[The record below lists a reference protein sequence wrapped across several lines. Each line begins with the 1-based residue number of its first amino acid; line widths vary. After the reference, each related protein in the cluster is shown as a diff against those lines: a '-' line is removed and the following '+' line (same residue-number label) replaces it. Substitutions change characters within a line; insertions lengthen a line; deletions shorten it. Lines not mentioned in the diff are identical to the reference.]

1 MKDKD
6 QKFTVI
12 SNKKVIKRFA
22 AVIDSNDSNF
32 NEQIKDSKKEIIEE
46 NPLILSKDKLVS
58 EKNIILEKQETI
70 KKSKAEEIKESAVV
84 KKINKKLN
92 NNIFKLI
99 SDDYYYNKEP
109 STLEI
114 SHLTKI
120 IKKRVILKDVSITV
134 NPKEIVALLGPNGAG
149 KTTLFSVVLG
159 ILNPTQGKVIF
170 NNKAIN
176 ELPIHMRAKEGISY
190 LPQARSIFRGLTVEE
205 NIRAVAEVA
214 IKDEEKQDELVEH
227 LLNEFKIAHLRTASA
242 LSLSG
247 GEARRVEI
255 ARCLTTSPKVLLLDE
270 PFAALD
276 PIAIIELKEMLRHLK
291 DKGISIFITD
301 HNVKETLDI
310 VDRAYIINN
319 GELIAEGSPQEIV
332 ENKKARQLYL
342 GSHFRI

>member
-6 QKFTVI
+6 KKFTVI
-12 SNKKVIKRFA
+12 SNKKIVKRFA
-22 AVIDSNDSNF
+22 AVIDSNNSNPT
-32 NEQIKDSKKEIIEE
+32 EQIKESKKEIIEE
-46 NPLILSKDKLVS
+46 NPLILSKDKLVN
-58 EKNIILEKQETI
+58 EKNIILEKGETI
-70 KKSKAEEIKESAVV
+70 KKSEPEEIEEPAVV

-99 SDDYYYNKEP
+99 SDDYYYNREP

-120 IKKRVILKDVSITV
+120 IKKRVILKDVSVTV
-134 NPKEIVALLGPNGAG
+134 NPQEIVALLGPNGAG
-149 KTTLFSVVLG
+149 KTTMFSVVLG

-170 NNKAIN
+170 NNKVIN

-276 PIAIIELKEMLRHLK
+276 PIAIIELKGMLRHLK

-342 GSHFRI
+342 GSQFRI

>member
-6 QKFTVI
+6 RKFTVI

-32 NEQIKDSKKEIIEE
+32 NEKIKDSKKEIIEE

-70 KKSKAEEIKESAVV
+70 KKSEAEEIKEPAVV

-120 IKKRVILKDVSITV
+120 IKKRVILKDVSVTV
-134 NPKEIVALLGPNGAG
+134 NPQEIVALLGPNGAG

-170 NNKAIN
+170 NNKVIN

-342 GSHFRI
+342 GSQFRI

>member
-70 KKSKAEEIKESAVV
+70 QKSEAEEIKEPAVV

-120 IKKRVILKDVSITV
+120 IKKRVILKDVSVTV
-134 NPKEIVALLGPNGAG
+134 NPQEIVALLGPNGAG

-170 NNKAIN
+170 NNKVIN

-342 GSHFRI
+342 GSQFRI

>member
-22 AVIDSNDSNF
+22 AVIDSNESNF

-70 KKSKAEEIKESAVV
+70 KKSEAEEIKEPAVV

-120 IKKRVILKDVSITV
+120 IKKRVILKDVSVTV
-134 NPKEIVALLGPNGAG
+134 NPQEIVALLGPNGAG
-149 KTTLFSVVLG
+149 KTTLFSIVLG

-170 NNKAIN
+170 NNKIIN

-214 IKDEEKQDELVEH
+214 IIDEEKQDELVEH

-342 GSHFRI
+342 GSQFRI

>member
-58 EKNIILEKQETI
+58 KKNIILEKQETI
-70 KKSKAEEIKESAVV
+70 KKSEAEEIKEPAVV

-120 IKKRVILKDVSITV
+120 IKKRVILKDVSVTV
-134 NPKEIVALLGPNGAG
+134 NPQEIVALLGPNGAG

-170 NNKAIN
+170 NNKVIN

-342 GSHFRI
+342 GSQFRI

>member
-70 KKSKAEEIKESAVV
+70 KKSEAEEIKEPAVV

-120 IKKRVILKDVSITV
+120 IKKRVILKDVSVTV
-134 NPKEIVALLGPNGAG
+134 NPQEIVALLGPNGAG

-170 NNKAIN
+170 NNKIIN

-342 GSHFRI
+342 GSQFKI

>member
-46 NPLILSKDKLVS
+46 SPLILSKDKLVS

-70 KKSKAEEIKESAVV
+70 KKSEAEEIKEPAVV

-120 IKKRVILKDVSITV
+120 IKKRVILKDVSVTV
-134 NPKEIVALLGPNGAG
+134 NPQEIVALLGPNGAG

-170 NNKAIN
+170 NNKIIN

-342 GSHFRI
+342 GSQFKI

>member
-22 AVIDSNDSNF
+22 AVTDSNISDSL
-32 NEQIKDSKKEIIEE
+32 EKIDEPKKEIQEE
-46 NPLILSKDKLVS
+46 KPFILSKNNLVKEES
-58 EKNIILEKQETI
+58 VILKKQATIKELAEETI
-70 KKSKAEEIKESAVV
+70 AEPNVF

-92 NNIFKLI
+92 NNVFKLL
-99 SDDYYYNKEP
+99 SDDYYYNREP

-120 IKKRVILKDVSITV
+120 IKKRVILKDVSVTV
-134 NPKEIVALLGPNGAG
+134 NPQEIVALLGPNGAG
-149 KTTLFSVVLG
+149 KTTMFSIVLG

-170 NNKAIN
+170 NNKVIN

-190 LPQARSIFRGLTVEE
+190 LQQSRSIFRGLTVEE

-214 IKDEEKQDELVEH
+214 IKDQEKEDELVEH

-255 ARCLTTSPKVLLLDE
+255 ARCLTTSPKILLLDE

-276 PIAIIELKEMLRHLK
+276 PIAIIELKEMLMHLK
-291 DKGISIFITD
+291 DKGISIFVTD

-319 GELIAEGSPQEIV
+319 GELIAEGSPKEIV

-342 GSHFRI
+342 GSQFKI

>member
-1 MKDKD
+1 MKNKEPFVLP
-6 QKFTVI
+6 KENIVPEEI
-12 SNKKVIKRFA
+12 LEENNKKSPIKKKK
-22 AVIDSNDSNF
+22 
-32 NEQIKDSKKEIIEE
+32 IKNVFS
-46 NPLILSKDKLVS
+46 LVS
-58 EKNIILEKQETI
+58 
-70 KKSKAEEIKESAVV
+70 
-84 KKINKKLN
+84 
-92 NNIFKLI
+92 
-99 SDDYYYNKEP
+99 DDFYYNKKP

-114 SHLTKI
+114 TNLTKI
-120 IKKRVILKDVSITV
+120 IKQRVILKNVSV
-134 NPKEIVALLGPNGAG
+134 RVDPQEIVALLGPNGAG
-149 KTTLFSVVLG
+149 KTTMFSIVLG

-170 NNKAIN
+170 NNKVIN
-176 ELPIHMRAKEGISY
+176 ELPIHIRAKEGISY
-190 LPQARSIFRGLTVEE
+190 LPQSRSIFRGLTVEE

-214 IKDEEKQDELVEH
+214 IKDKDKEDELVEH

-276 PIAIIELKEMLRHLK
+276 PIAIIELKEMLKHLK

-310 VDRAYIINN
+310 VDRAYILNN
-319 GELIAEGSPQEIV
+319 GELIAEGSPNEII

-342 GSHFRI
+342 GSKFRI

>member
-70 KKSKAEEIKESAVV
+70 KKSEAEEIKEPAVV

-120 IKKRVILKDVSITV
+120 IKKRVILKDISVTVS
-134 NPKEIVALLGPNGAG
+134 PQEIVALLGPNGAG

-159 ILNPTQGKVIF
+159 ILNPTQGKIIF
-170 NNKAIN
+170 NNKVIN

-214 IKDEEKQDELVEH
+214 IKNEEKQDELVEH

-342 GSHFRI
+342 GSQFRI